1 MWCGRHSLGS
11 CNRPIVGGRGERVK
25 KRVCVFH
32 LVHTLCVCM
41 LMCLIKGVGDHALA
55 LSSSSRLTQI

>member
-25 KRVCVFH
+25 KCVCVSFGAYSM
-32 LVHTLCVCM
+32 CVCM